1 MISIMNTSL
10 FGDADGQFSP
20 PPRLV
25 SKPNTKKR
33 CSGYRKADLV
43 LNKQDILNDL
53 KFTESSLPIPTM
65 LGVEKFELPPE
76 VITFSK
82 AVGCGGRKNALVIF
96 YEADTKFAR
105 ILNNPKKY
113 VPILKRFPCI
123 VAPDFSQKIGM
134 NKFICFSNSW
144 WNKALGAFFQAN
156 GILVIPNVTWSTP
169 SSYDYA
175 FTGIPIHS
183 VIAINSTGII
193 GNPAAMYL
201 WRKGY
206 EEALHRLKPV
216 QIIRYGDKVS
226 GECEEISVYYEN
238 TNLKKLR
245 NGCKRISC

>member
-1 MISIMNTSL
+1 MEKNL
-10 FGDADGQFSP
+10 FGDVDGQFPP

-25 SKPNTKKR
+25 SKQKSRKR
-33 CSGYRKADLV
+33 KPGYRKADLV

-53 KFTESSLPIPTM
+53 EFTESPLPIPTM
-65 LGVEKFELPPE
+65 HVVEKFELPPE

-82 AVGCGGRKNALVIF
+82 AVGCRGRKNSLVIF
-96 YEADTKFAR
+96 YEADAKFAR

-113 VPILKRFPCI
+113 LPILKRFPCI
-123 VAPDFSQKIGM
+123 VAPDFSQKIGL

-144 WNKALGAFFQAN
+144 WNKALDAFFQAN

-175 FTGIPIHS
+175 FTGIPMHS

-193 GNPAAMYL
+193 GNPAAVYL

-206 EEALHRLKPV
+206 EEALHRLEPILIV
-216 QIIRYGDKVS
+216 RYGDKIV
-226 GECEEISVYYEN
+226 GEREEISVYYEN
-238 TNLKKLR
+238 INLQNLR
-245 NGCKRISC
+245 NGRKRISC